1 MRRIDPLQLLDSRR
15 LTGPNILW
23 DKPGAVIDVSLP
35 LKDAGAVVEAWG
47 RQARRIL
54 DAVGWRHEQTRV
66 RTFPA
71 GASLALSAP
80 VDVLYAATE
89 VNEWAWSAAL
99 VDLSGTG
106 EPDLEEGLFQL
117 RPKIEAERN
126 PGLLAL
132 RESARKRGVA
142 FLSDDQSVSVGLGA
156 GSMEWPV
163 TALPAPEQVD
173 WTRVRDIPVVL
184 VTGTNG
190 KTTTVRLVGAMVAET
205 GKVTG
210 LTTTDGVHVAGD
222 LVSAGDYSG
231 PEGAR
236 TVLRDRRVETAVLET
251 ARGGILRRGLAVRSA
266 DAAIITNVA
275 DDHLGE
281 FGIHDLHALAECKMV
296 VGSVAKASGRLVL
309 NAGDP
314 TLVAAARSPA
324 PIAWFGLD
332 PRSRTLVE
340 QVEAGGG
347 AALPA
352 DRGRCSRPPRHFR
365 PPGA

>member
-23 DKPGAVIDVSLP
+23 DKPGAVIDVSFP

-54 DAVGWRHEQTRV
+54 DAVGWRHEQ
-66 RTFPA
+66 
-71 GASLALSAP
+71 
-80 VDVLYAATE
+80 
-89 VNEWAWSAAL
+89 
-99 VDLSGTG
+99 
-106 EPDLEEGLFQL
+106 
-117 RPKIEAERN
+117 
-126 PGLLAL
+126 
-132 RESARKRGVA
+132 
-142 FLSDDQSVSVGLGA
+142 
-156 GSMEWPV
+156 
-163 TALPAPEQVD
+163 
-173 WTRVRDIPVVL
+173 TRVRDIPVVL

-281 FGIHDLHALAECKMV
+281 FGIHDLHAL
-296 VGSVAKASGRLVL
+296 
-309 NAGDP
+309 
-314 TLVAAARSPA
+314 
-324 PIAWFGLD
+324 
-332 PRSRTLVE
+332 
-340 QVEAGGG
+340 
-347 AALPA
+347 
-352 DRGRCSRPPRHFR
+352 
-365 PPGA
+365 